1 MIRSIEFIRDLGNNQ
16 PLVVKDIKL
25 GAPETSGLWV
35 KSIKGIGPGKATI
48 NTTDMA
54 SSDGG
59 IFNSARSEIRNI
71 TITLGLI
78 DYVDSNNNFHSVE
91 DVRRDIY
98 KIFGKKREITV
109 RIHTDYGMDKYN
121 KNEFILY
128 TSGYVESC
136 EPDIFNKRETVAISI
151 ICPDPNFYKVDG
163 YDSIEFSSTESIFEF
178 PINQELSEDD
188 PFIVGQFYY
197 EYDSENDEYFISE
210 DVTNDGLNQER
221 KPGKDYYTGGL
232 MNDTDTTSEETEYI
246 ITSDTSFIP
255 GKEYFKADP
264 NHQGQMMMVP
274 EFEMISGTTYYEY
287 NNKIKFADIVD
298 ISRQI
303 ISYYGEIEVGVIIDI
318 KINNEVTGLA
328 IYKILESGT
337 EQMRIDDALLP
348 SGTLSAGDEITI
360 STIKGKKYARL
371 LRNGQYS
378 NIMNALGRNPAWFS
392 LDFGDNIFTY
402 SADTGAEFVDVS
414 ISYEEAYEGI

>member
-48 NTTDMA
+48 NTTDIA

-71 TITLGLI
+71 TVTLGLI
-78 DYVDSNNNFHSVE
+78 DYVDSEKVFHSVE
-91 DVRRDIY
+91 DVRRDLY
-98 KIFGKKREITV
+98 KIFGKKREIIV
-109 RIHTDYGMDKYN
+109 RIHTDYGMDKDN

-163 YDSIEFSSTESIFEF
+163 YNTIDFSATENLFEF

-197 EYDSENDEYFISE
+197 EYDSENDEYFISG
-210 DVTNDGLNQER
+210 DVTEDGLNQER
-221 KPGKDYYTGGL
+221 KDGKSYYTGGL
-232 MNDTDTTSEETEYI
+232 MNNTEEGETEYVL
-246 ITSDTSFIP
+246 TSDESFII
-255 GKEYFKADP
+255 GKEYFREDP
-264 NHQGQMMMVP
+264 LNPGQMISAP
-274 EFEMISGTTYYEY
+274 ELEMISGTTYYEY
-287 NNKIKFADIVD
+287 NNKIEFAEIIDVSRKIV
-298 ISRQI
+298 
-303 ISYYGEIEVGVIIDI
+303 SYYGEIEVGVTINI
-318 KINNEVTGLA
+318 KINDDSVSGLA
-328 IYKILESGT
+328 IYRILEYSN
-337 EQMRIDDALLP
+337 EEISIDDTLLP
-348 SGTLSAGDEITI
+348 DGALFAGDEITI
-360 STIKGKKYARL
+360 CTIKGKKSAQL
-371 LRNGQYS
+371 LREGQYS
-378 NIMNALGRNPAWFS
+378 NIMNALGRNPSWFE
-392 LDFGDNIFTY
+392 LDFGDNAFTY
-402 SADTGAEFVDVS
+402 IATTGAEFVDIS
-414 ISYEEAYEGI
+414 ISYEDAYEGI